1 MSHRRRSLA
10 AIRVT
15 LASTLLV
22 SSVAAQTPTAPPTR
36 PVAFTTTEGT
46 WVSLDVTRDG
56 RALVFEL
63 LGDIYR
69 VPVDGGQ
76 AAPLIT
82 GRAFQSQPRLSP
94 DGAQL
99 VFISDETGSD
109 NVWIASADGRNARA
123 VTRIPRVGM
132 LSPAWAT
139 DGRSIVVTVTDPH
152 STRTAE
158 LWRYD
163 VASGQG
169 TRLVPNNNGPAQ
181 PLVSAPPPGP
191 YGAWPSPD
199 GASLWFT
206 AVTPRPYGSRN
217 GATSALM
224 RVPVSGGA
232 AEPVVVGGSRP

>member
-169 TRLVPNNNGPAQ
+169 TRLVPNNNGRRNR
-181 PLVSAPPPGP
+181 
-191 YGAWPSPD
+191 WSPHR
-199 GASLWFT
+199 
-206 AVTPRPYGSRN
+206 RP
-217 GATSALM
+217 ALM
-224 RVPVSGGA
+224 GRGHPPMGRASGLPPSRRARTAAATAPRVRSCVCP
-232 AEPVVVGGSRP
+232 

>member
-1 MSHRRRSLA
+1 MRPCRRSVA
-10 AIRVT
+10 ATCVAV
-15 LASTLLV
+15 ASTLLA
-22 SSVAAQTPTAPPTR
+22 SRLAAQTPTAPPLER
-36 PVAFTTTEGT
+36 VAFTTTEGT

-76 AAPLIT
+76 AAALIT

-99 VFISDETGSD
+99 LFISDETGSD
-109 NVWIASADGRNARA
+109 NVWIASADGSNARA
-123 VTRIPRVGM
+123 VTRLPRVGM

-139 DGRSIVVTVTDPH
+139 DGRSVVVTVTDPH
-152 STRTAE
+152 GTRTAE

-169 TRLVPNNNGPAQ
+169 TRLVPNGNGPAQ
-181 PLVSAPPPGP
+181 PLVSAPAPGP
-191 YGAWPSPD
+191 YGAWPTPMARACCSPRSRR
-199 GASLWFT
+199 ART
-206 AVTPRPYGSRN
+206 AAATAPRARSC
-217 GATSALM
+217 
-224 RVPVSGGA
+224 VS
-232 AEPVVVGGSRP
+232 P